1 MFGSPLESER
11 TGGVLGVQGRK
22 GRITQ
27 ATREG
32 RLSRLSILLKQFLIL
47 GEARFFSAL
56 VESGQADRQADK
68 TAAKKKSWIT
78 ESIGYRRTYK
88 HWTFSFEHSAIH
100 MDREGY
106 IIIYI
111 AILMT

>member
-32 RLSRLSILLKQFLIL
+32 RLSILLTQFLIL

-56 VESGQADRQADK
+56 VESGQADKQADK
-68 TAAKKKSWIT
+68 TAAKKKV
-78 ESIGYRRTYK
+78 G
-88 HWTFSFEHSAIH
+88 
-100 MDREGY
+100 
-106 IIIYI
+106 
-111 AILMT
+111 